1 MKPQEP
7 QTQNQNSIPM
17 ASTLEEVAALENFVR
32 LQQSQAQYLE
42 WLEANEQKAGLD
54 GYIYKQIR

>member
-7 QTQNQNSIPM
+7 NTDTQNGVPLSVPLM
-17 ASTLEEVAALENFVR
+17 ELAALENFVR

-42 WLEANEQKAGLD
+42 WLEANEQKAGLN